1 VQILCFGEKRRR
13 KNSALN
19 ARIGLNM
26 GTLQAAES
34 PRNTALASAEKRHT
48 SSAQNKRLAGVVNL
62 HIITVKKQIAGGMR
76 VVCGGYA
83 GSVR

>member
-1 VQILCFGEKRRR
+1 
-13 KNSALN
+13 
-19 ARIGLNM
+19 M

-62 HIITVKKQIAGGMR
+62 HITTENMTIPVGVR
-76 VVCGGYA
+76 WVSGGYPV
-83 GSVR
+83 GVR

>member
-1 VQILCFGEKRRR
+1 MQIPCFGEKRRR

-26 GTLQAAES
+26 GTLQAAET

-48 SSAQNKRLAGVVNL
+48 SNAQNKRLAKVKIQP
-62 HIITVKKQIAGGMR
+62 IITVNKQKAKAR
-76 VVCGGYA
+76 
-83 GSVR
+83 RR